1 MEDEKVYAYT
11 LNGPSV
17 DKVRTI
23 YEQLNVEN
31 EIASIKKAIDNAHAE
46 ITQKTVDYMKDEFVL
61 RFEEAAMEQARRMVA
76 ALLKGDVSIARS
88 FGLVRWGEN
97 SALDVDGVRAAIVE
111 QFKDQITDAEMVG
124 LRAENDHLKQVLE
137 ARRTW

>member
-1 MEDEKVYAYT
+1 MEDEAVYAYT

-31 EIASIKKAIDNAHAE
+31 EIAAIKKAIDEAHAE
-46 ITQKTVDYMKDEFVL
+46 ITQKTVEYMKDEFVL

-76 ALLKGDVSIARS
+76 ALLKGDASIAKS
-88 FGLVRWGEN
+88 FGLVRWGN
-97 SALDVDGVRAAIVE
+97 CAPDVDGVRAAIVE

-124 LRAENDHLKQVLE
+124 LRAENNHLKQMLE
-137 ARRTW
+137 VWRDR